1 MKAPW
6 LAILLLVA
14 SPVMSL
20 EWRVS
25 WSPEP
30 PGGWTWDQAWDHSP
44 GFTFLPEEVLVRG
57 YTPEAAWIRVDWKR
71 GPEEGALYFLT
82 RYTSMDHLDLRF
94 RFHSWQD
101 KIWRVGDADSWDP
114 DVPRLIFP
122 VVPWPDEP
130 SGSLLVRLQSA
141 NSPVFQ
147 AQTLTPSEL
156 QDLGILTSLT
166 AGFVLGFLILMLL
179 FNAFM
184 VFTTGE
190 RLYLWYSAYVV
201 GMIAFLAVYTGLF
214 QTLFPGLRPLQ
225 NTWDVPAIALLI
237 ATAQGFAF
245 RANGLGELRPAR
257 YLGSLVLLGMAGSL
271 GLQLLSLR
279 TLALQTANVT
289 VLFMIVWVGICL
301 GVFVSRGRRMSRFF
315 VVAWALLLFA
325 GVTVSSSSLA
335 LPIPR
340 FDLITGFILLVV
352 AVVLE
357 SVILAAALADRFRLI
372 QREIEAHRES
382 QALDERLITL
392 GLLAARVG
400 HEVNTPNHVVLL
412 NASLLEGVHRALVH
426 ATRQALED
434 GGPLGEG
441 WDRALDDLGVRTR
454 AIRSAA
460 THIGQVVAGLGPTR
474 ATQAL
479 APCALDEVVTEILR
493 LHEPRWRESARL
505 SLEVEGNFFVILGN
519 PTRLGQL
526 VVNLVNN
533 AVQALTSRDQSV
545 ALTLRT
551 DGEAV
556 FLGVVDEG
564 QGMDES
570 TLAKLG
576 TPFFTTKESRGGT
589 GLGWGI
595 CQQIVREHLGRLEV
609 TSRPGKGTTVKVRF
623 ALGHRVQYNT
633 PHSL

>member
-6 LAILLLVA
+6 LALLVLVT
-14 SPVMSL
+14 SPLESL

-25 WSPEP
+25 WTPEP
-30 PGGWTWDQAWDHSP
+30 LGGWTWDQAWEQSDE
-44 GFTFLPEEVLVRG
+44 FAVLPEGVLFRG
-57 YTPEAAWIRVDWKR
+57 YASDAAWFRVDWKR
-71 GPEEGALYFLT
+71 SSEDGALFFLT
-82 RYTSMDHLDLRF
+82 RYLTLDHLDLRF
-94 RFHSWQD
+94 RLDSWQD
-101 KIWRVGDADSWDP
+101 KVWRVGDTQPWDP
-114 DVPRLIFP
+114 EVPRVIFP

-130 SGSLLVRLQSA
+130 SGSLLVRLQST

-156 QDLGILTSLT
+156 QDLGLSTSLA
-166 AGFVLGFLILMLL
+166 AGAVLGFLVLMLL

-184 VFTTGE
+184 VITTGE

-201 GMIAFLAVYTGLF
+201 GMIAYLGVYTGSF
-214 QTLFPGLRPLQ
+214 QTFLPGLRPLQ
-225 NTWDVPAIALLI
+225 NTWDIPAIALLV
-237 ATAQGFAF
+237 ATAQGFAY
-245 RANGLGELRPAR
+245 RANGLGELKPAR
-257 YLGSLVLLGMAGSL
+257 YLASLVLLGMAGSL
-271 GLQLLSLR
+271 VLQLLSLR
-279 TLALQTANVT
+279 ILALQTANIT

-301 GVFVSRGRRMSRFF
+301 GIFAYRGRRMSRFF
-315 VVAWALLLFA
+315 VVAWSLLFFA
-325 GVTVSSSSLA
+325 GATISSSSLT

-340 FDLITGFILLVV
+340 FDLITGFSLLVL

-357 SVILAAALADRFRLI
+357 SAILAAALADRFRLI
-372 QREIEAHRES
+372 QRELDASREA

-412 NASLLEGVHRALVH
+412 NTSLLEGVHRTLVH
-426 ATRQALED
+426 ASRQALED

-441 WDRALDDLGVRTR
+441 WDRALDDLGERTS
-454 AIRSAA
+454 AIRAA
-460 THIGQVVAGLGPTR
+460 ASHIGQVVAGLGPTR
-474 ATQAL
+474 APQAL
-479 APCALDEVVTEILR
+479 VPCSLDEVLTDILR
-493 LHEPRWRESARL
+493 LHEPRWRESARI
-505 SLEVEGNFFVILGN
+505 SLDVEGTSFVILGN

-533 AVQALTSRDQSV
+533 SVQALTSRDQGV
-545 ALTLRT
+545 VLTLRT
-551 DGEAV
+551 DGETV
-556 FLGVVDEG
+556 VLGVVDEG

-576 TPFFTTKESRGGT
+576 TPFFTTKENRGGT

-595 CQQIVREHLGRLEV
+595 CQQIVQEHLGRLEV
-609 TSRPGKGTTVKVRF
+609 VSHPGKGTTVKVRF
-623 ALGHRVQYNT
+623 ALGRRVRYNA